1 MQSNSMQS
9 NSMQSNNMQSN
20 NKLKTLYNLNNEC
33 RELHTNYFKCLTTT
47 DVDNCKINYHKLIDI
62 CDKHNTLNYIARQRY
77 I

>member
-9 NSMQSNNMQSN
+9 K
-20 NKLKTLYNLNNEC
+20 NKKQNVSKIYNLNNEC
-33 RELHTNYFKCLTTT
+33 RNLRKNYFKCLTTT
-47 DVDNCKINYHKLIDI
+47 DVDSCKINYYKLIDI